1 MKRIVTRMVRTH
13 RISKETPAPVPLVG
27 DPVAVSRRSDLE
39 LERRERQLFSLHELA
54 RGLPDLGI
62 EALMRWV
69 VERAVS
75 ALDAHTGSLFL
86 RERGTD
92 TLRMMASLGLAR
104 DVSESVTL
112 LVGERIAGR
121 VAATKQPILINAD
134 PRQHPLLRDEGDI
147 DRRPEVASA
156 LCVPLMGPRNGES
169 LGVLCVSR
177 HAPATPFTD
186 SDLRILS
193 LFANHAGAA
202 IAHDQMVSDLTR
214 EAEDRRQLELKV
226 AHSAHLAQMGQFA
239 ATVAHE
245 LRNPLGAIKG
255 AAQFVKSE
263 TTDRPDLG
271 DFLSIVIEEADG
283 LGRMTTDLLEF
294 ARPGEPTVG
303 PIDLNVLIQCEVD
316 LLRPELSRL
325 GVTELTVRLVDFPA
339 VSSLDPSRISR
350 ALRNVLLNAAQSV
363 GQVSNS
369 VGEGWVGIDLVRDG
383 DFWVVSIQDNGP
395 GIPETVLPRIFEPFF
410 TTKARG
416 SGLGLAQ
423 MRNDVEAHGGTV
435 VASNRPGG
443 GASFRISLPGH

>member
-1 MKRIVTRMVRTH
+1 MSH
-13 RISKETPAPVPLVG
+13 VG
-27 DPVAVSRRSDLE
+27 DPGSVSRRSDLE

-62 EALMRWV
+62 DALMRWV

-92 TLRMMASLGLAR
+92 TLRMQASLGLAR

-121 VAATKQPILINAD
+121 VAATRQPILINAD

-156 LCVPLMGPRNGES
+156 LCAPLMGPRNGES

-177 HAPATPFTD
+177 HAPAIPFTE

-214 EAEDRRQLELKV
+214 EAEERRQLELKV

-263 TTDRPDLG
+263 TTDRPDLA

-303 PIDLNVLIQCEVD
+303 PVDLNVLIRSEVD
-316 LLRPELSRL
+316 LLRPELSRC
-325 GVTELTVRLVDFPA
+325 GVTDLNISLANCPA
-339 VSSLDPSRISR
+339 ISSLDPSRISR
-350 ALRNVLLNAAQSV
+350 ALRNILLNAAQSV

-369 VGEGWVGIDLVRDG
+369 VGEGWVGLDLQWEG
-383 DFWVVSIQDNGP
+383 DSWVVTIQDNGP

-416 SGLGLAQ
+416 TGLGLAQ
-423 MRNDVEAHGGTV
+423 MRKDVEAHGGTV

-443 GASFRISLPGH
+443 GAAFRISLPGH